1 MTNHVHLLATPP
13 APGRLSAALSRLGQ
27 RYVPAFNRMH
37 GRTGTLWEGRFKS
50 CLVDSERYL
59 LTVHRYIEL
68 NPVRAAMT
76 PTAEDHR
83 WSRAR
88 ASLALAA
95 DSLMT
100 FHPLYL
106 AMGADPIQ
114 RSNIYRQWL
123 QQGISEDDLQG
134 IRSHLRQER
143 ALGHPRFQAMVEKT
157 LNRPASI
164 RPRGRPRKPEVLA
177 ET

>member
-1 MTNHVHLLATPP
+1 
-13 APGRLSAALSRLGQ
+13 
-27 RYVPAFNRMH
+27 
-37 GRTGTLWEGRFKS
+37 
-50 CLVDSERYL
+50 VDSERHL

-83 WSRAR
+83 WSNAP

-95 DSLMT
+95 DSLLT

-114 RSNIYRQWL
+114 RGDIYRQWL

-164 RPRGRPRKPEVLA
+164 RPRGRPRKTEVLA